1 MTNVNSER
9 HVFSFEGGDQ
19 LTTIGATFLVSY
31 LYHQHIDS
39 AHNNWAKIKTQNS
52 RISTISRTENYHR
65 KWLNHIGNMSEA
77 NLNRNTLGL
86 DAPVVKEMAQAIL
99 QYLSK

>member
-1 MTNVNSER
+1 MVLANNAKSHANTLRVRRALGVWAQLLRHAVYQLEKVKMTSVNSER

-39 AHNNWAKIKTQNS
+39 AHNN
-52 RISTISRTENYHR
+52 
-65 KWLNHIGNMSEA
+65 
-77 NLNRNTLGL
+77 
-86 DAPVVKEMAQAIL
+86 
-99 QYLSK
+99 